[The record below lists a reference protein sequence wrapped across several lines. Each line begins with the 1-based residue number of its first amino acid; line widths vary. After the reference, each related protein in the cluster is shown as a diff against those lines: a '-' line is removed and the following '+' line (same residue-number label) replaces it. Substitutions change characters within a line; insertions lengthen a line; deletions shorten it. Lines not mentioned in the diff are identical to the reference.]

1 MKSCFVLASL
11 VHSASTS
18 SSWVLDGRLMVDGT
32 PFFPVGVYVHSLNT
46 TDWDAIAA
54 AGYNTVLTYTNGH
67 AHESFA
73 LPNASTIATT
83 NAFLDNANA
92 RGIIVLLS
100 LKDFYPDKAPTSTDV
115 EALWK
120 ATVAAFVHH
129 PALLGWYLAD
139 EVKTA
144 GLGEVSARYA
154 AVAAADPNHITY
166 TVLDGGI
173 MQRAGADGANYR
185 NLSSVL
191 GHDPYPWMNSTKTKN
206 LIYEEIKLQQ
216 LAAAFGADADRALLT
231 VSQNFNIGQFD
242 CYETPA
248 NCYDTEPPFA
258 VKLAASFLQPVMGS
272 GGVLQ
277 FSYE

>member
-1 MKSCFVLASL
+1 M
-11 VHSASTS
+11 
-18 SSWVLDGRLMVDGT
+18 
-32 PFFPVGVYVHSLNT
+32 
-46 TDWDAIAA
+46 
-54 AGYNTVLTYTNGH
+54 
-67 AHESFA
+67 
-73 LPNASTIATT
+73 
-83 NAFLDNANA
+83 DNANA

-191 GHDPYPWMNSTKTKN
+191 GHDPCVPLMTHPTSLHLISAFYLLITLVLRVCGCAYSFVAAPVLQLFYFINS
-206 LIYEEIKLQQ
+206 Y
-216 LAAAFGADADRALLT
+216 LT
-231 VSQNFNIGQFD
+231 
-242 CYETPA
+242 
-248 NCYDTEPPFA
+248 
-258 VKLAASFLQPVMGS
+258 S
-272 GGVLQ
+272 GGIILIVL
-277 FSYE
+277 YA